1 MTKSQPVY
9 IPRGEKVMK
18 AIQDIGYRHS
28 NWQVFQDFLALSAIS
43 ISNTVDWNN
52 ASKREAEYME
62 IIKRYNEEE
71 RIKLAQSLGVLIN
84 EMTQEA
90 ENGGPYDILGSV
102 FHGLELHN
110 KYKGQFF
117 TPFHICK
124 FMGELTLGDLINE
137 KIYRENYISVCE
149 PCVGSGA
156 LVLGFA
162 SEMHARGMNYQRELC
177 VTACDIDIKCVHMA
191 YLKLG
196 LFGIPAKIIHGNSLT
211 NEVWSEWYTPTYM
224 IYGRAFKERRTI
236 QDIANAQK
244 VKEAEYEIQIPA
256 EDTLNLRELEN
267 GQLCLF

>member
-1 MTKSQPVY
+1 MAKSQPVY
-9 IPRGEKVMK
+9 IRRGEKVMK

-28 NWQVFQDFLALSAIS
+28 NWQVFQDFIALSAIS

-52 ASKREAEYME
+52 APEREAEYME

-71 RIKLAQSLGVLIN
+71 RLKLAQALRVLID

-117 TPFHICK
+117 TPFHVCQ
-124 FMGELTLGDLINE
+124 FMGEVTLGDPVNE
-137 KIYRENYISVCE
+137 EIYGKDYISVCE

-162 SEMHARGMNYQRELC
+162 SAMHGRGMNYQRELC

-191 YLKLG
+191 YLQLG

-211 NEVWSEWYTPTYM
+211 GEVWSEWYTPMYM
-224 IYGRAFKERRTI
+224 IQGWAFKERRTM
-236 QDIANAQK
+236 QDIANGQK
-244 VKEAEYEIQIPA
+244 IKVAEQTIQPPI
-256 EDTLNLRELEN
+256 EESLNIRELEN